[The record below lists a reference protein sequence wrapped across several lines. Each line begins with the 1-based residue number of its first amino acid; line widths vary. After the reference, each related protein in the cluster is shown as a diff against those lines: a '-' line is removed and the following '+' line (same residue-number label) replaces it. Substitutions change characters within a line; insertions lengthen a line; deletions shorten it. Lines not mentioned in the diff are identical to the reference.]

1 MEQVKTPNLD
11 PIVYVNGKPLTDW
24 MGWCLAVSETAF
36 GVPRLYA
43 DAWEGWNA
51 TKLKHKDRNFPKG
64 VYFPI
69 WFDGY
74 WQGKRYGHVAIYKN
88 GKIWSS
94 PYTSKPY
101 MDVLNSIEEV
111 ERIYGMKYVGWS
123 EDIAGVNV
131 IKKKEEKVEKV
142 SEQGLRVLYKFY
154 LGTGISE
161 YGYKNRLG
169 KQTFDQASSEILH
182 SEAFKKRQAELLK
195 TQAGFIAHL
204 PDRLKEVVK
213 LPEQVK

>member
-11 PIVYVNGKPLTDW
+11 PVVYVNGKPLTDW

-43 DAWEGWNA
+43 NAWEGWNA

-74 WQGKRYGHVAIYKN
+74 WQGKRYGHVAIYKD

-131 IKKKEEKVEKV
+131 IKKNEEKKEMVDYETMEV
-142 SEQGLRVLYKFY
+142 YHRFYFSE
-154 LGTGISE
+154 GISE
-161 YGYKNRLG
+161 YSIKNRVGKMTG
-169 KQTFDQASSEILH
+169 KQVRDEFVNHPRFIALV
-182 SEAFKKRQAELLK
+182 AERAK
-195 TQAGFIAHL
+195 SQTGFIDHL
-204 PDRLKEVVK
+204 PSALRKVVK